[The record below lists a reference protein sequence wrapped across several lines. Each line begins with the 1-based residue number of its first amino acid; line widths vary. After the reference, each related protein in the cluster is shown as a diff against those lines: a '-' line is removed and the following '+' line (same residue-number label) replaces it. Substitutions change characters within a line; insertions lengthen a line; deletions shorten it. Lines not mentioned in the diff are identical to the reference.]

1 MSQNP
6 VNRKF
11 YNYRKSQNRTMNIF
25 KALINSVKTFG
36 RNTGTEKRRDRFT
49 ATQIQL
55 EKLAEELQRVL
66 EGKTDFNFIGIN
78 ANGYDIL
85 FFVKNDQNFDLEF
98 RALKKIQL
106 PYLEIFEKF
115 ASKNNIKF
123 ETKTLDRIPY
133 LSLKTNTSIP
143 ETVELAKR
151 IQKEIF
157 GNTTATIY
165 NIVP

>member
-1 MSQNP
+1 
-6 VNRKF
+6 
-11 YNYRKSQNRTMNIF
+11 MNIF
-25 KALINSVKTFG
+25 KSIINSVKTL
-36 RNTGTEKRRDRFT
+36 GTNSGKEKRRDRFT
-49 ATQIQL
+49 AKKIQL
-55 EKLAEELQRVL
+55 DELAEELQRVL

>member
-1 MSQNP
+1 
-6 VNRKF
+6 
-11 YNYRKSQNRTMNIF
+11 MNIF
-25 KALINSVKTFG
+25 KSLINSVKTFG

-55 EKLAEELQRVL
+55 EEVAEELQRVL
-66 EGKTDFNFIGIN
+66 EGKTDFNFIGIT
-78 ANGYDIL
+78 ANIYDSI
-85 FFVKNDQNFDLEF
+85 FFVRNDQNFNVEF

-106 PYLEIFEKF
+106 PYLELLEQF
-115 ASKNNIKF
+115 ASKHNINF

-157 GNTTATIY
+157 GNTDSTIY

>member
-1 MSQNP
+1 
-6 VNRKF
+6 
-11 YNYRKSQNRTMNIF
+11 MNIF
-25 KALINSVKTFG
+25 KSIINSIKTL
-36 RNTGTEKRRDRFT
+36 GTNSGKEKRRDRFT
-49 ATQIQL
+49 AKKIQL
-55 EKLAEELQRVL
+55 DDLAEELQRVL

-78 ANGYDIL
+78 ANAYDSL
-85 FFVKNDQNFDLEF
+85 FFVRNDQNFNVEF
-98 RALKKIQL
+98 RALKKIQI
-106 PYLEIFEKF
+106 PYLEPLEKF
-115 ASKNNIKF
+115 ASKNNIMF

-157 GNTTATIY
+157 GNTDSTIY

>member
-1 MSQNP
+1 
-6 VNRKF
+6 
-11 YNYRKSQNRTMNIF
+11 MNIF
-25 KALINSVKTFG
+25 KSIINSVKTFAT
-36 RNTGTEKRRDRFT
+36 NTDTEKRRDRFT
-49 ATQIQL
+49 AKKIQL
-55 EKLAEELQRVL
+55 DELAEELQRVL
-66 EGKTDFNFIGIN
+66 EGKTDFHFIGIN
-78 ANGYDIL
+78 ANGYDII

-143 ETVELAKR
+143 QTVELAKR

-157 GNTTATIY
+157 GNTDATIY